1 MIHLA
6 FFLCYFIFWPGKG
19 VLDDVGVLSLSFW
32 RKASAIRWYCMV
44 QYICV
49 CFSVEK
55 FITSSKVEYSYP
67 YVTHVTYVTF
77 DFSEQMIA
85 LIQRQ
90 FSGSLLCMPAGQDLP
105 HHVKWNT
112 NLITP
117 PFHFSGLHSRQF
129 HIVSKSKK
137 DTNFLFCHPYSPSY
151 AVHKSESRHD
161 YLQGR

>member
-67 YVTHVTYVTF
+67 YVTYVTYVTF

-90 FSGSLLCMPAGQDLP
+90 FSGSLLLMPAGQDLP
-105 HHVKWNT
+105 HQVKWNT

-117 PFHFSGLHSRQF
+117 PFQACILDNSILFQSR
-129 HIVSKSKK
+129 K

-151 AVHKSESRHD
+151 AVHRSESRHD